1 MIESKTNIQVSR
13 ATRNALADL
22 GRKGDTFDDIIKM
35 LLVFYLE
42 HQ

>member
-1 MIESKTNIQVSR
+1 MDGKTNIQVSR
-13 ATRNALADL
+13 STRNALADL